1 MHTNSEISLF
11 QQAVCPCSGMVSKSD
26 SRLLGPI
33 PDAFGIGT
41 WAMQGDQTSAASLL
55 RWFHDQLAPDV
66 SYADLDR
73 EAKQIPPG
81 SEGLRALDT

>member
-1 MHTNSEISLF
+1 
-11 QQAVCPCSGMVSKSD
+11 
-26 SRLLGPI
+26 
-33 PDAFGIGT
+33 
-41 WAMQGDQTSAASLL
+41 MQGDQTSAASLL

>member
-1 MHTNSEISLF
+1 
-11 QQAVCPCSGMVSKSD
+11 
-26 SRLLGPI
+26 
-33 PDAFGIGT
+33 
-41 WAMQGDQTSAASLL
+41 MQGDQTSAASLL

-81 SEGLRALDT
+81 SEGLRALVSDTNAPIYTVRCSSLWRMAVDRLSK